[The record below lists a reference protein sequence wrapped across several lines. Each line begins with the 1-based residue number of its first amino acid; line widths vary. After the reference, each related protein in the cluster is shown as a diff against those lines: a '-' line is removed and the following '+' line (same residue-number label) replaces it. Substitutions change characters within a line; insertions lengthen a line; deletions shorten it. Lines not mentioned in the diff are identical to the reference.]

1 MHVIAQNATVNECT
15 KSKFPVEY
23 SRTNSP
29 NWSPMSVNTNFAIQS
44 VESIHLAF
52 KNTASYWESYR
63 SNEGDRQTDRFEF
76 KQGWQTVYAR
86 YIETPMVKVTL
97 SDGTVGWGEA
107 NSGIGP
113 EIVCM
118 IVNDLLAQ
126 MINGQEFESPAAL
139 WDFQYDTQR
148 GRGYSSGYWLDALAA
163 IDIAVWDA
171 IGKREQSPVAA
182 LLAPNPR
189 TRFDVYL
196 SGIRRSTLQE
206 RSEHVNSWIDTG
218 LRGAKIFLTGDVN
231 KGTAE
236 LDGLIEGA
244 PGLEQWMVDT
254 LWMCSPESA
263 ELGKSEYGRRNVRF
277 FECPL
282 QPEDLN
288 GHQILVKKPGA
299 PIALGEHFR
308 SRYQME
314 SWVQEPRA
322 LDVYQPDIGR
332 TGFSDYMV
340 QMKIA
345 SDCGVPTTPHMGSG
359 VSVFQ
364 AATLQCAAVAS
375 PDYLQE
381 FQGGLSDRLDKASD
395 TGWKYADGGF
405 KLPDRPGIGV
415 EIHESLLEPFIVRR

>member
-1 MHVIAQNATVNECT
+1 MLLAQNATPNGRT
-15 KSKFPVEY
+15 KSEFPVEY

-218 LRGAKIFLTGDVN
+218 LRGAKIFLTGDVD

>member
-1 MHVIAQNATVNECT
+1 
-15 KSKFPVEY
+15 
-23 SRTNSP
+23 
-29 NWSPMSVNTNFAIQS
+29 MSVNTNFAIQS

-118 IVNDLLAQ
+118 IINDLLAQ

-218 LRGAKIFLTGDVN
+218 LRGAKIFLTGDVD

-236 LDGLIEGA
+236 LDGLMEGA
-244 PGLEQWMVDT
+244 PDLEQWMVDT

-288 GHQILVKKPGA
+288 GHQVLVKKRGA

-345 SDCGVPTTPHMGSG
+345 SQYGIPTTPHMGSG

-375 PDYLQE
+375 EDYLQE

-405 KLPDRPGIGV
+405 VLPDRPGIGV
-415 EIHESLLEPFIVRR
+415 EINESLLEPFIVRK

>member
-1 MHVIAQNATVNECT
+1 
-15 KSKFPVEY
+15 
-23 SRTNSP
+23 
-29 NWSPMSVNTNFAIQS
+29 MSVNTNFAIQS

-218 LRGAKIFLTGDVN
+218 LRGAKIFLTGDVD

-345 SDCGVPTTPHMGSG
+345 SQCGVPTTPHMGSG

-405 KLPDRPGIGV
+405 VLPDRPGIGV
-415 EIHESLLEPFIVRR
+415 EINESLLEPFIVIK

>member
-1 MHVIAQNATVNECT
+1 
-15 KSKFPVEY
+15 
-23 SRTNSP
+23 
-29 NWSPMSVNTNFAIQS
+29 MSVNTNFAIQS

-218 LRGAKIFLTGDVN
+218 LRGAKIFLTGDVD

-236 LDGLIEGA
+236 LDGLMEGA
-244 PGLEQWMVDT
+244 PDLEQWMVDT

-282 QPEDLN
+282 QPEDLK

-345 SDCGVPTTPHMGSG
+345 SQYGIPTTPHMGSG

-375 PDYLQE
+375 EDYLQE

-405 KLPDRPGIGV
+405 VLPDRPGIGV
-415 EIHESLLEPFIVRR
+415 EINESLLEPFIVRK

>member
-1 MHVIAQNATVNECT
+1 
-15 KSKFPVEY
+15 
-23 SRTNSP
+23 
-29 NWSPMSVNTNFAIQS
+29 MSVNTNFAIQS

-263 ELGKSEYGRRNVRF
+263 ELGKTEYGRRNVRF

-345 SDCGVPTTPHMGSG
+345 SQCGVPTTPHMGSG

>member
-1 MHVIAQNATVNECT
+1 
-15 KSKFPVEY
+15 
-23 SRTNSP
+23 
-29 NWSPMSVNTNFAIQS
+29 MSVNTNFAIQS

-182 LLAPNPR
+182 LLAPDPR
-189 TRFDVYL
+189 ARFDVYL

-218 LRGAKIFLTGDVN
+218 LRGAKIFLTGDVD

>member
-1 MHVIAQNATVNECT
+1 
-15 KSKFPVEY
+15 
-23 SRTNSP
+23 
-29 NWSPMSVNTNFAIQS
+29 MSVNTNFAIQS

-118 IVNDLLAQ
+118 IINDLLAQ

-218 LRGAKIFLTGDVN
+218 LRGAKIFLTGDVD

-236 LDGLIEGA
+236 LDGLMEGA
-244 PGLEQWMVDT
+244 PDLEQWMVDT

-345 SDCGVPTTPHMGSG
+345 SQYGIPTTPHMGSG

-405 KLPDRPGIGV
+405 VLPDRPGIGV
-415 EIHESLLEPFIVRR
+415 EINESLLEPFIVRK

>member
-1 MHVIAQNATVNECT
+1 
-15 KSKFPVEY
+15 
-23 SRTNSP
+23 
-29 NWSPMSVNTNFAIQS
+29 MSVNTNFAIQS

-118 IVNDLLAQ
+118 IINDLLAQ

-182 LLAPNPR
+182 LLAPDPR

-218 LRGAKIFLTGDVN
+218 LRGAKIFLTGDVD

-236 LDGLIEGA
+236 LDGLMEGA
-244 PGLEQWMVDT
+244 PDLEQWMVDT

-345 SDCGVPTTPHMGSG
+345 SQYGIPTTPHMGSG

-375 PDYLQE
+375 EDYLQE

-405 KLPDRPGIGV
+405 VLPDRPGIGV
-415 EIHESLLEPFIVRR
+415 EINESLLEPFIVRK

>member
-1 MHVIAQNATVNECT
+1 
-15 KSKFPVEY
+15 
-23 SRTNSP
+23 
-29 NWSPMSVNTNFAIQS
+29 MSVNTNFAIQS

-126 MINGQEFESPAAL
+126 IINGQEFESPAAL

-182 LLAPNPR
+182 LLAPDPR
-189 TRFDVYL
+189 ARFDVYL

-206 RSEHVNSWIDTG
+206 RSEHVNSWTDTG
-218 LRGAKIFLTGDVN
+218 LRGAKIFLTGDVD

-263 ELGKSEYGRRNVRF
+263 ELGKTEYGRRNVRF

-322 LDVYQPDIGR
+322 LDVYQPDVGR

>member
-1 MHVIAQNATVNECT
+1 
-15 KSKFPVEY
+15 
-23 SRTNSP
+23 
-29 NWSPMSVNTNFAIQS
+29 MSVNTNFAIQS

-118 IVNDLLAQ
+118 IINDLLAQ

-218 LRGAKIFLTGDVN
+218 LRGAKIFLTGDVD

-236 LDGLIEGA
+236 LDGLMEGA
-244 PGLEQWMVDT
+244 PDLEQSMVDT

-345 SDCGVPTTPHMGSG
+345 SQYGIPTTPHMGSG

-375 PDYLQE
+375 EDYLQE

-405 KLPDRPGIGV
+405 VLPDRPGIGV
-415 EIHESLLEPFIVRR
+415 EINESLLEPFIVRK

>member
-1 MHVIAQNATVNECT
+1 
-15 KSKFPVEY
+15 
-23 SRTNSP
+23 
-29 NWSPMSVNTNFAIQS
+29 MSVNTNFAIQS

-218 LRGAKIFLTGDVN
+218 LRGAKIFLTGDVD

-236 LDGLIEGA
+236 LDGLMEGA
-244 PGLEQWMVDT
+244 PDLEQWMVDT

-345 SDCGVPTTPHMGSG
+345 SQYGIPTTPHMGSG

-375 PDYLQE
+375 EDYLQE

-405 KLPDRPGIGV
+405 VLPDRPGIGV
-415 EIHESLLEPFIVRR
+415 EINESLLEPFIVRK

>member
-1 MHVIAQNATVNECT
+1 M
-15 KSKFPVEY
+15 P
-23 SRTNSP
+23 
-29 NWSPMSVNTNFAIQS
+29 VNTSFSIQS
-44 VESIHLAF
+44 IESIHLAF

-63 SNEGDRQTDRFEF
+63 ANEGDRQTERFEF

-86 YIETPMVKVTL
+86 YIETPLVKVTL
-97 SDGTVGWGEA
+97 SDGTIGWGEA

-113 EIVCM
+113 EIVC
-118 IVNDLLAQ
+118 IIINDLLAQ

-139 WDFQYDTQR
+139 WNFQYDTQR

-206 RSEHVNSWIDTG
+206 RSNHVNSWIDTG
-218 LRGAKIFLTGDVN
+218 LKGAKIFLTGDVS
-231 KGTAE
+231 KGIDE
-236 LDGLIEGA
+236 LDGLIEGS
-244 PGLEQWMVDT
+244 PDLEQWMVDT

-263 ELGKSEYGRRNVRF
+263 ELGKREYGQRNVRF

-282 QPEDLN
+282 QPEDLT
-288 GHQILVKKPGA
+288 GHQILVNKPGA

-308 SRYQME
+308 TRYQME

-332 TGFSDYMV
+332 TGFSDYMI
-340 QMKIA
+340 QMQIA
-345 SDCGVPTTPHMGSG
+345 SQYGIPTTPHMGSG

-375 PDYLQE
+375 KDYLQE

-405 KLPDRPGIGV
+405 VLPDRPGIGV
-415 EIHESLLEPFIVRR
+415 EINESLLEPFIVRR

>member
-1 MHVIAQNATVNECT
+1 
-15 KSKFPVEY
+15 
-23 SRTNSP
+23 
-29 NWSPMSVNTNFAIQS
+29 MSVNTNFAIQS

-218 LRGAKIFLTGDVN
+218 LRGAKIFLTGDVD
-231 KGTAE
+231 KGIAE
-236 LDGLIEGA
+236 LDGLMEGA
-244 PGLEQWMVDT
+244 PDLEQWMVDT

-345 SDCGVPTTPHMGSG
+345 SQYGIPTTPHMGSG

-375 PDYLQE
+375 EDYLQE

-405 KLPDRPGIGV
+405 VLPDRPGIGV
-415 EIHESLLEPFIVRR
+415 EINESLLEPFIVRK

>member
-1 MHVIAQNATVNECT
+1 
-15 KSKFPVEY
+15 
-23 SRTNSP
+23 
-29 NWSPMSVNTNFAIQS
+29 MSVNTNFAIQS

-218 LRGAKIFLTGDVN
+218 LRGAKIFLTGNVD

>member
-1 MHVIAQNATVNECT
+1 
-15 KSKFPVEY
+15 
-23 SRTNSP
+23 
-29 NWSPMSVNTNFAIQS
+29 MSVNTNFTIQS

-86 YIETPMVKVTL
+86 YIETPLVKVTL

-113 EIVCM
+113 EIVCL

-139 WDFQYDTQR
+139 WNFQYDTQR

-182 LLAPNPR
+182 LLAPNPM

-206 RSEHVNSWIDTG
+206 RSKHVNSWIDTG
-218 LRGAKIFLTGDVN
+218 LRGAKIFLTGDVD

>member
-1 MHVIAQNATVNECT
+1 
-15 KSKFPVEY
+15 
-23 SRTNSP
+23 
-29 NWSPMSVNTNFAIQS
+29 MSVNTNFAIQS

-218 LRGAKIFLTGDVN
+218 LRGAKIFLTGDVD

-308 SRYQME
+308 SHYQME

>member
-1 MHVIAQNATVNECT
+1 
-15 KSKFPVEY
+15 
-23 SRTNSP
+23 
-29 NWSPMSVNTNFAIQS
+29 MSVNTNFAIQS

-113 EIVCM
+113 EIVCI

-218 LRGAKIFLTGDVN
+218 LRGAKIFLTGDVD

-244 PGLEQWMVDT
+244 PDLEQWMVDT

>member
-1 MHVIAQNATVNECT
+1 
-15 KSKFPVEY
+15 
-23 SRTNSP
+23 
-29 NWSPMSVNTNFAIQS
+29 MSVNTNFAIQS
-44 VESIHLAF
+44 IESIHLAF

-218 LRGAKIFLTGDVN
+218 LRGAKIFLTGDVE

-236 LDGLIEGA
+236 LDGLMEGA
-244 PGLEQWMVDT
+244 PDLEQWMVDT

-345 SDCGVPTTPHMGSG
+345 SQYGIPTTPHMGSG

-375 PDYLQE
+375 EDYLQE

-405 KLPDRPGIGV
+405 VLPDRPGIGV
-415 EIHESLLEPFIVRR
+415 EINESLLEPFIVRK

>member
-1 MHVIAQNATVNECT
+1 
-15 KSKFPVEY
+15 
-23 SRTNSP
+23 
-29 NWSPMSVNTNFAIQS
+29 MSVNTNFAIQS

-218 LRGAKIFLTGDVN
+218 LRGAKIFLTGDVD

>member
-1 MHVIAQNATVNECT
+1 
-15 KSKFPVEY
+15 
-23 SRTNSP
+23 
-29 NWSPMSVNTNFAIQS
+29 MSVNTNFAIQS

-118 IVNDLLAQ
+118 IINDLLAQ

-218 LRGAKIFLTGDVN
+218 LRGAKIFLTGDVD
-231 KGTAE
+231 KGIAE
-236 LDGLIEGA
+236 LDGLMEGA
-244 PGLEQWMVDT
+244 PDLEQWMVDT

-263 ELGKSEYGRRNVRF
+263 ELGKSEYGRRNIRF

-314 SWVQEPRA
+314 SWVQKPRA

-345 SDCGVPTTPHMGSG
+345 SQCGVPTTPHMGSG

-405 KLPDRPGIGV
+405 VLPDRPGIGV
-415 EIHESLLEPFIVRR
+415 EISESLLEPFIVRK